1 MVRIGIN
8 ASGGDSRLQVIG
20 PAAVQAARENP
31 RIEVVL
37 YSYFSSA
44 TDYKAKNLTVVSCQY
59 ADRELSQALKDMTEG
74 NLTAIITATKSSRLL
89 VAINDYLLSG
99 VKRPGLIAPF
109 PTRSE
114 YKLSYIM
121 DVGATAKVDDPEVYS
136 GWARL
141 GTDFIVSQAGIA
153 HPGIGLGNIASER
166 ACPVI
171 SAIDKR
177 LLSVP
182 GYLGYVEPKDFIGG
196 KVDLLLTDGFAG
208 NWTLKWTEYYLD
220 FVFDKLLELVGG
232 IPGNS
237 EIKEALAQQQQK
249 YLSYDAHLVSPLLGV
264 EGGMVFRVHG
274 AATSEQIA
282 KAFSVVNTR
291 YKLG

>member
-1 MVRIGIN
+1 VVRIGIN
-8 ASGGDSRLQVIG
+8 ASGGDFGDQVVRT
-20 PAAVQAARENP
+20 AVASVAKDNPTLGINFYSQNHIVDLVWENLKM
-31 RIEVVL
+31 IKCG
-37 YSYFSSA
+37 SA
-44 TDYKAKNLTVVSCQY
+44 SD
-59 ADRELSQALKDMTEG
+59 ELRRMLKDMAEG
-74 NLTAIITATKSSRLL
+74 KINAIITATQSSRLL

-121 DVGATAKVDDPEVYS
+121 DVGATAKVDDPEVFS
-136 GWARL
+136 GWAHL

-153 HPGIGLGNIASER
+153 HPRIGLGNIASER

-177 LLSVP
+177 LRNIP
-182 GYLGYVEPKDFIGG
+182 GYVGYVEPKDFIGG

-220 FVFDKLLELVGG
+220 FVFDKLIELIGEK
-232 IPGNS
+232 PGNS
-237 EIKEALAQQQQK
+237 DMKEVIEQQQQK

-264 EGGMVFRVHG
+264 EGGTVFRVHG

-282 KAFSVVNTR
+282 KAFIVVNTR